1 MAFERFSY
9 VCSPIHDLDARAKAV
24 AALIAVAGIVLSP
37 SPRPAEFAALS
48 LLFLSVIL
56 LARLPVG
63 ALLARSALVLP
74 LAAGIALFAPL
85 SSWGSQGVDSVG
97 EAYRQGWPLAWSIV
111 AKAWLSATTV
121 LLVSATTSPPDLF
134 TALRRLRVPL
144 IFITMLTFLYRYA
157 AVLGGQ
163 LSSMR
168 RAVAS
173 RAPALTGLRLVRLY
187 GSLSGNLFIRSYE
200 RGERVHAAMLSRGYD
215 GTLPTAEVLSMQAA
229 DVLLIATALLVSAS
243 VILY

>member
-1 MAFERFSY
+1 
-9 VCSPIHDLDARAKAV
+9 
-24 AALIAVAGIVLSP
+24 
-37 SPRPAEFAALS
+37 
-48 LLFLSVIL
+48 
-56 LARLPVG
+56 
-63 ALLARSALVLP
+63 
-74 LAAGIALFAPL
+74 
-85 SSWGSQGVDSVG
+85 VDSVG

-134 TALRRLRVPL
+134 TALRRLRMPL